1 MSAASERVVLNTQLL
16 PQPVNSVIVNPSSTP
31 IDDHSDHDH
40 NDVHVADECIPPPG
54 FRCPAVSSDT
64 RYAPAVNSRR
74 APTVNMATSRQQPPG
89 SGPPSDYRYL
99 GACSYSCQNCGALFW
114 GEERLKSVPR
124 GSCPRYNRC
133 CRGGRVVLRT
143 YQVALAT
150 DNSVGNLSVLV
161 VSDRFVT
168 EKHSPL
174 IHVVAYVPTIGF
186 PLVVAPPLASLLLIL
201 LSFARYPL
209 ATVLS
214 PLPMFAPILYQV
226 APHQKA

>member
-16 PQPVNSVIVNPSSTP
+16 PQPVNSVIVNPCSTP

-99 GACSYSCQNCGALFW
+99 GACSF
-114 GEERLKSVPR
+114 SVFSWFTVDS
-124 GSCPRYNRC
+124 GSLYMRAPLDQQPPFSHHPVIDYISEPVSYI
-133 CRGGRVVLRT
+133 GR
-143 YQVALAT
+143 
-150 DNSVGNLSVLV
+150 
-161 VSDRFVT
+161 
-168 EKHSPL
+168 
-174 IHVVAYVPTIGF
+174 
-186 PLVVAPPLASLLLIL
+186 LIL
-201 LSFARYPL
+201 WSTLLGLRRLRSKRVGFVPEVHA
-209 ATVLS
+209 
-214 PLPMFAPILYQV
+214 LP
-226 APHQKA
+226 